1 MIGGDDEELHF
12 AFEGDAEYSETEVEE
27 EVGLPDIVV
36 SEVPSRVRR
45 SLTVDTTA

>member
-12 AFEGDAEYSETEVEE
+12 AFEGEEEEETEDDE
-27 EVGLPDIVV
+27 EVDIPDIVV

-45 SLTVDTTA
+45 WFGIYLES